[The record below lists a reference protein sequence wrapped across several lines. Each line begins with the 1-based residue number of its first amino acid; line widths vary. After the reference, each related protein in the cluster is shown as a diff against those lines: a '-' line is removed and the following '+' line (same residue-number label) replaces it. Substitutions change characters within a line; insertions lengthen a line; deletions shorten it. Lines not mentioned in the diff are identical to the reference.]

1 MSTQYGYTNV
11 MTKKHPTTL
20 KRFFELQTMLFSEI
34 KSKISQ
40 ILLLKSSYFSG
51 GMNSLKLAL
60 IIQPFESFFFFCAD
74 KTLLYTRSVL
84 ALPLYQ
90 KST

>member
-1 MSTQYGYTNV
+1 

-60 IIQPFESFFFFCAD
+60 IIQPFESYFFFLCRQD
-74 KTLLYTRSVL
+74 LIIYTIR
-84 ALPLYQ
+84 A
-90 KST
+90 STPFVPKKYVT

>member
-1 MSTQYGYTNV
+1 